1 MGEVK
6 RAALLSPDENN
17 PLDFHFITRHSFVIC
32 FEEKKLE
39 IYLTNIII
47 IIIDKEILFSR
58 FFSKNHSC
66 SQFRYCTEIYIEL
79 YINIIEIKIIT
90 YLSFLFNPFY
100 RPYHFPYSDSN

>member
-39 IYLTNIII
+39 IYLTII
-47 IIIDKEILFSR
+47 IIIDKEIPFSR

-66 SQFRYCTEIYIEL
+66 SQFRYCIKIYIEL
-79 YINIIEIKIIT
+79 YFINIIEIKIIT
-90 YLSFLFNPFY
+90 YLSFLFNPLY

>member
-39 IYLTNIII
+39 IYLTII
-47 IIIDKEILFSR
+47 IIIDKEIPFSK

-66 SQFRYCTEIYIEL
+66 SQFCYCTEIYIEL
-79 YINIIEIKIIT
+79 PINIIEIKIIT
-90 YLSFLFNPFY
+90 SFLLFFSILSSHTLILIKY
-100 RPYHFPYSDSN
+100 LLSG